1 MPGQA
6 AECAASPGVP
16 GGGPGCDAS
25 GRGASGYRGT
35 AEALAAV
42 RSGLDYLAAARAGSL
57 PAAEL
62 AECLRMLE
70 RAESV
75 QTVARANVLAAF
87 AAQEGYE
94 FDGQGG
100 ARSWLAWQTRITR
113 ASAATAMAWV
123 RRLGAHPAVC
133 EALAAA
139 ELSASWARQICS
151 WSDQLPADLR
161 GHADQ
166 ILLGAAA
173 GGARLGELAGLAEEM
188 HRRCAPDGDDDGFAE
203 RSVQLD
209 IHWRG
214 AGRLTGDLTPECAA
228 ALSAVLDALGKPAG
242 PEDDRSRQQRQH
254 DALEEACRRLIG
266 AGCLPDRAGQ
276 PTQVQLHVTLD
287 QLLDLANGP
296 TGGAAGEPADPRD
309 GNAAG
314 VAETAAGAGEPGWLQ
329 DPAAALAYSCD
340 AQVTPMVVGH
350 ADPEALSRLAASV
363 PPGTNSARC
372 HDTLLRFATEVLSGP
387 AGLAAQLRDQVLGRR
402 FPAVSLPLDVGTA
415 TDQIPPHLRRAVI
428 ARDRHCAFA
437 GCTQPPAACQV
448 HHIIPRSEGGPTALP
463 NLLVLCSF
471 HHLVAIHRWGWR
483 ITLHGDGTT
492 TAVSPDGC
500 RVLHSHSP
508 PAAVGPDGC
517 RSLHSHSPPAAAAA

>member
-1 MPGQA
+1 MPDKA
-6 AECAASPGVP
+6 AECASSHGVP
-16 GGGPGCDAS
+16 GDGPGCDAS
-25 GRGASGYRGT
+25 GRGGSGYRGT

-62 AECLRMLE
+62 AECLRVLE

-94 FDGQGG
+94 YDGQGG

-161 GHADQ
+161 DHADQ

-173 GGARLGELAGLAEEM
+173 GGAQLGELAALAEEM

-203 RSVQLD
+203 RSLQLD

-228 ALSAVLDALGKPAG
+228 ALSAVLDALGKRAG

-266 AGCLPDRAGQ
+266 AGWLPDRAGQ

-287 QLLDLANGP
+287 QLLDLANGQP
-296 TGGAAGEPADPRD
+296 GGAAGESADPRD
-309 GNAAG
+309 GSAAG

-363 PPGTNSARC
+363 PPGTTSARC
-372 HDTLLRFATEVLSGP
+372 HDTLLRYATELLSGP
-387 AGLAAQLRDQVLGRR
+387 SGLAAQLRDQVLGRR

-448 HHIIPRSEGGPTALP
+448 HHVIPRSEGGPTALP
-463 NLLVLCSF
+463 NLLLLCSF

-508 PAAVGPDGC
+508 PAAVGPDEC
-517 RSLHSHSPPAAAAA
+517 RNLHSHSPPAAAAA